1 VKQKPAFRATKI
13 TEKQRLFISEYQV
26 DFNGTKAAIRAGY
39 SPKRASEMA
48 YQLLQIPTVRKALD
62 RAMEERL
69 RKIGV
74 RADRVLTEIAR
85 VAFSDLR
92 NLYEEDG
99 SLKLPHKWSDE
110 AAGAV
115 AGVDVVE
122 EFEGK
127 GKDRTLIGYTKKVR
141 TYDKVRALELLS
153 KHLGIIGNGRHD
165 ANEEDEGDGGR
176 MMTPLELSAK
186 MFFYLELV
194 MRRNK
199 EIEAQKALSGK
210 SQDEKPKEL
219 LK

>member
-1 VKQKPAFRATKI
+1 MNERKLTRKEAQFVAELQDPKI
-13 TEKQRLFISEYQV
+13 TQR
-26 DFNGTKAAIRAGY
+26 DAAIRAGF
-39 SPKRASEMA
+39 SVRNADSIASRLVKKSQVLEAIEKKRS
-48 YQLLQIPTVRKALD
+48 
-62 RAMEERL
+62 ERL

-74 RADRVLTEIAR
+74 HADRALTEIAR

-153 KHLGIIGNGRHD
+153 KHLGIIGNGKHRD
-165 ANEEDEGDGGR
+165 EDEDEGGER
-176 MMTPLELSAK
+176 VLTPLELSAK
-186 MFFYLELV
+186 MFYYLEIMV
-194 MRRNK
+194 KRNK
-199 EIEAQKALSGK
+199 EIEAQKALGGK
-210 SQDEKPKEL
+210 SRDEKLKEL